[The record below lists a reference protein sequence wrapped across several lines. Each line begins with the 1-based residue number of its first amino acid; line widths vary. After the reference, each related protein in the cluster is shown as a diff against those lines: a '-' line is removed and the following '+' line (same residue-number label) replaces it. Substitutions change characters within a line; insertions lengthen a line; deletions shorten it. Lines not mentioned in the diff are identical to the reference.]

1 MMKKILHGLALLVLA
16 TSFNA
21 PSHARVTTT
30 AKVRYETNEGRS
42 KWYTV
47 DVHFFTG
54 GELAQATNQWSR
66 FSSFKKYAVIFWAEG
81 EATIIEISTLM
92 LCSGEFTTSCMPMLG
107 RIKGKDQDDDE
118 WEVCTS
124 TFCG

>member
-1 MMKKILHGLALLVLA
+1 LSSIPRA
-16 TSFNA
+16 
-21 PSHARVTTT
+21 
-30 AKVRYETNEGRS
+30 
-42 KWYTV
+42 

-54 GELAQATNQWSR
+54 NELAQATNQWSR

-92 LCSGEFTTSCMPMLG
+92 LCGGEFTTSCMPMMG
-107 RIKGKDQDDDE
+107 RIKGKDQDGDE
-118 WEVCTS
+118 WDVCTS